1 MINDILLSLGQA
13 FSACLNW
20 FDNLTSATG
29 TWTLIFSFIVM
40 FLVARFIINPFIGAS
55 IKAAASDRVKR
66 SRSKS
71 DGGED
76 S

>member
-1 MINDILLSLGQA
+1 MINDILLFLGQA
-13 FSACLNW
+13 FSACLTW
-20 FDNLTSATG
+20 FDNLTIATG

-66 SRSKS
+66 SRSNSK
-71 DGGED
+71 GGED